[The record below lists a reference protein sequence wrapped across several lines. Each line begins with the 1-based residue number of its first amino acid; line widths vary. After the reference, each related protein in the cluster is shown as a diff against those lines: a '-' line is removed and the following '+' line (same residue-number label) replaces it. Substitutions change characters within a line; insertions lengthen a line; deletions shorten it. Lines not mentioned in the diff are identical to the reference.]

1 MSAIEVRG
9 LTKSFGNVRAVEG
22 LEFDIAENKVT
33 GFLGPNGAGKT
44 TTLRMILGLARP
56 DAGSARVLG
65 KSFVELADPAG
76 TVGALLDVDQFHP
89 QRSARK
95 HLEILAAAGDLDPA
109 RVDEV
114 LAMVELD
121 GVADRKVGGF
131 SLGMKQR
138 LGLAAALMGDPL
150 ILILDEPANGLD
162 PAGRRWLRNFLRSFV
177 SRGRTVLVSSHLL
190 AEVAEVADDVVVI
203 DKGRLVTQAPVHE
216 LEGRG
221 TAVQVIASHPE
232 RLAEVLTVHG
242 IEHERI
248 SPDGLR
254 VASTGKIVG
263 TLAAENGIAV
273 FRLEEAET
281 SLEEAFFDL
290 TTANGRGE

>member
-1 MSAIEVRG
+1 MNAIEVRG
-9 LTKSFGNVRAVEG
+9 LTKSFGNVNAVEG
-22 LEFDIAENKVT
+22 LGFDIPENKIT

-44 TTLRMILGLARP
+44 TTLRMILGLMRP
-56 DAGSARVLG
+56 DAGSAKVLG
-65 KSFVELADPAG
+65 KPFVELGDPAA

-95 HLEILAAAGDLDPA
+95 HLEILVAAGRLEPS

-121 GVADRKVGGF
+121 SVADRKVGGF

-138 LGLAAALMGDPL
+138 LSLAAALMGDPL
-150 ILILDEPANGLD
+150 VLILDEPANGLD
-162 PAGRRWLRNFLRSFV
+162 PAGRRWLRNFLRSYV
-177 SRGRTVLVSSHLL
+177 SLGRTVLVSSHLL
-190 AEVAEVADDVVVI
+190 EEIAEVADDVVVI

-221 TAVQVIASHPE
+221 TAVRVVASHPE
-232 RLAEVLTVHG
+232 RLAEVLTVQG

-254 VASTGKIVG
+254 VASTGKVVG

-290 TTANGRGE
+290 TTTNGRSE